1 MLIVRQ
7 HKDICK
13 MEIRFVSTKKKFGE
27 RILLRAVIQILPM
40 MGITIGIN
48 FIGKNVLLVDS
59 NTGELTI
66 LGWSL
71 TFIVV
76 FSVFLYNY
84 LAYRHELLDKK
95 DRLYKEKVS
104 RKINESIY
112 NLFLQRIIYCKN
124 QLNSTKEIDLLSF
137 QEYIGNCTIKEIC
150 DLLSDLLEIDKQ
162 RVSVVLLSKRQ
173 KKWEALAQV
182 NADNTQRLDDLLT
195 NNKSALAQLLASGHT
210 EWFIMDKKEAAK
222 EDRYLNDARDMV
234 EENGS
239 LYSYR
244 FKITNAKKADISDM
258 IITISTYGT
267 VLSEKDIEIIRD
279 YILFSFRNLVMYDD
293 VVNKIRSKEA
303 KRELK
308 LS

>member
-1 MLIVRQ
+1 M
-7 HKDICK
+7 
-13 MEIRFVSTKKKFGE
+13 STKKKFGE

>member
-1 MLIVRQ
+1 
-7 HKDICK
+7 